1 MANYVLVENNQ
12 IVEYHDLLPRTWR
25 HVSGLHLLKDNEE
38 MLNQNGWYT
47 IRKVEIAYNNQTHYL
62 DGYEYN
68 IEDNQVFEIPVL
80 KEIIYSNVPDE
91 QEEIRFNIELANVRN
106 TRDQLLR
113 ESDWT
118 QMADV
123 QQMRSQEWK
132 NIWANYR
139 QELRDVPNKCISGE
153 INIYMVNWPNTP
165 ESVYNPIDPTIPNS
179 DPVENNDS
187 IENND
192 QLNSDPI
199 EPSPE

>member
-12 IVEYHDLLPRTWR
+12 IVEFHDLLPRTWR

-38 MLNQNGWYT
+38 MLNQNGWY
-47 IRKVEIAYNNQTHYL
+47 IVRKVEIPYNNQIQYL
-62 DGYEYN
+62 DGYDYS
-68 IEDNQVFEIPVL
+68 IDDNQVFEIP
-80 KEIIYSNVPDE
+80 IIKDIIFNNEPNL
-91 QEEIRFNIELANVRN
+91 QEEVRFNIELSNIRN
-106 TRDQLLR
+106 KRDQLLR

-123 QQMRSQEWK
+123 QQLRSQEWK
-132 NIWANYR
+132 DNWANYR

-165 ESVYNPIDPTIPNS
+165 NQIVNYIDPTIPNS
-179 DPVENNDS
+179 E
-187 IENND
+187 IT
-192 QLNSDPI
+192 